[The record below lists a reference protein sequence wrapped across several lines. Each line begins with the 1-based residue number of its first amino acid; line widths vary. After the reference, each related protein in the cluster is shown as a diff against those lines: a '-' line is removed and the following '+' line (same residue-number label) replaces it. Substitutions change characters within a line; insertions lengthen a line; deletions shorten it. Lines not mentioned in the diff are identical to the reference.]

1 MAEPAT
7 ARIPINFELGEKAYR
22 QRDGPRHDVSSQSRT
37 KLSVPAGTPDH
48 CRGGERFFPS
58 QVNRRGIAAPSSKA
72 LETSF
77 IARSIRLQEVS
88 ARA

>member
-37 KLSVPAGTPDH
+37 KLRVPSGAPDH
-48 CRGGERFFPS
+48 CRGGERFSSIAGKPS
-58 QVNRRGIAAPSSKA
+58 RNCCTIVEGA
-72 LETSF
+72 
-77 IARSIRLQEVS
+77 
-88 ARA
+88 

>member
-37 KLSVPAGTPDH
+37 KLSVPWHAGPLQ
-48 CRGGERFFPS
+48 RWGEVFSIAGKPS
-58 QVNRRGIAAPSSKA
+58 RNCCTIVEGA
-72 LETSF
+72 
-77 IARSIRLQEVS
+77 
-88 ARA
+88 